1 VQQRIALIGYGGFG
15 RAFSSL
21 LTPAGYSWRA
31 MDPTAE
37 VPEAHRAPS
46 TEALLA
52 EAGLVVLAVPVPG
65 MRAVLQTLRPHLRP
79 THLVLDVGSVKVK
92 PVHMLAEVLG
102 TEVPW
107 VGTHPLFGPRSLA
120 LGERP
125 LRVVVCPQP
134 LHPNATPRACAFYE
148 SLGCE
153 VIEQTA
159 EAHDRVMAY
168 THALTFFVA
177 RGMLDTGMGLSMA
190 FVPPSFKA
198 LARTIDTVRADAGH
212 LFQAIQHENPF
223 SSEAR
228 QHLLKALTDIHAG
241 LEALPPQQ
249 GLPRPEELPSLE
261 ASTPALEEVR
271 EQVEALDQ
279 ELVELLARRVQ
290 LARRAA
296 ELKAQAGQ
304 DVPEPAR
311 EERLLASRREQ
322 ATARG
327 LEPERM
333 DAVFRAILRLTDARL
348 TRP

>member
-1 VQQRIALIGYGGFG
+1 VQRIALIGYGGFG

-37 VPEAHRAPS
+37 VPEAHDTPDAK
-46 TEALLA
+46 TMLA
-52 EAGLVVLAVPVPG
+52 EAELVVLAVPVPG
-65 MRAVLQTLRPHLRP
+65 LRAVLQALRPHLRP

-92 PVHMLAEVLG
+92 PVHALAEVLG
-102 TEVPW
+102 AEVPW

-134 LHPNATPRACAFYE
+134 LHPDAAARARAFYE

-159 EAHDRVMAY
+159 EDHDRVMAY

-177 RGMLDTGMGLSMA
+177 RGMLDMGMGLSMA

-228 QHLLKALTDIHAG
+228 QHLLTVLTNIHAG
-241 LEALPPQQ
+241 LEAQPPPEDV
-249 GLPRPEELPSLE
+249 PRAGELPGLE
-261 ASTPALEEVR
+261 ASTPALQEVR
-271 EQVEALDQ
+271 EQLEVLDQ
-279 ELVELLARRVQ
+279 ELLELLARRVQ
-290 LARRAA
+290 LARREAD
-296 ELKAQAGQ
+296 LKAQAGL
-304 DVPEPAR
+304 DVPEPDH
-311 EERLLASRREQ
+311 EERLLASRRGQ
-322 ATARG
+322 ATERG
-327 LEPERM
+327 VEAERM
-333 DAVFRAILRLTDARL
+333 ADVYRAILRLKDMRL

>member
-1 VQQRIALIGYGGFG
+1 MQRIALIGYGGFG
-15 RAFSSL
+15 RAFSAL
-21 LTPAGYSWRA
+21 LTPAGYPWRA
-31 MDPTAE
+31 MDPSAE
-37 VPEAHRAPS
+37 VPEAHRATS
-46 TEALLA
+46 AEELLA
-52 EAGLVVLAVPVPG
+52 EAELVVLAVPVPG
-65 MRAVLQTLRPHLRP
+65 LQAVLQTLRPHLRP

-92 PVHMLAEVLG
+92 PVHTLAEVLG
-102 TEVPW
+102 AEVPW

-134 LHPNATPRACAFYE
+134 LHPGATGRACAFYE
-148 SLGCE
+148 RLGCE

-159 EAHDRVMAY
+159 EDHDRVMAY

-198 LARTIDTVRADAGH
+198 LARTIDTVRSDAGH
-212 LFQAIQHENPF
+212 LFQAIQRENPF
-223 SSEAR
+223 SPEAR
-228 QHLLKALTDIHAG
+228 KHLLTALTDIHSE
-241 LEALPPQQ
+241 LEALPPQE
-249 GLPRPEELPSLE
+249 GPPRAEPLTELA

-271 EQVEALDQ
+271 AQLEALDQ

-304 DVPEPAR
+304 DVPDPAH
-311 EERLLASRREQ
+311 EERLLASRR
-322 ATARG
+322 AWARARG
-327 LEPERM
+327 LEGEGM
-333 DAVFRAILRLTDARL
+333 DAVFRALRRL
-348 TRP
+348 

>member
-1 VQQRIALIGYGGFG
+1 VQRIALIGYGGFG

-21 LTPAGYSWRA
+21 LSPAGYSWRA

-37 VPEAHRAPS
+37 VPEAHRAAS
-46 TEALLA
+46 HEELLSEAD
-52 EAGLVVLAVPVPG
+52 LVVLAVPVPG
-65 MRAVLQTLRPHLRP
+65 LQAVLQTLRPYLKP

-92 PVHMLAEVLG
+92 PVHTLAEVLG
-102 TEVPW
+102 TTVPW

-134 LHPNATPRACAFYE
+134 LHPDAAARACAFYE
-148 SLGCE
+148 RLGCE

-198 LARTIDTVRADAGH
+198 LARTIDTVRSDAGH
-212 LFQAIQHENPF
+212 LFQAIQRENPF
-223 SSEAR
+223 SPEAR
-228 QHLLKALTDIHAG
+228 GHLLTALTDIHAE
-241 LEALPPQQ
+241 LEALPPQE
-249 GLPRPEELPSLE
+249 GLPRADALPDLE
-261 ASTPALEEVR
+261 TSTPGLQEVR
-271 EQVEALDQ
+271 EELDAVDQ

-290 LARRAA
+290 LARRASG
-296 ELKAQAGQ
+296 LKAQAGQ
-304 DVPEPAR
+304 DVPDPER
-311 EERLLASRREQ
+311 EERILASRRAW
-322 ATARG
+322 ATTRG
-327 LEPERM
+327 LEAEGTG
-333 DAVFRAILRLTDARL
+333 AVFRAILRLSRRSQQTER
-348 TRP
+348 